1 MRTLRDFLLA
11 EAKEENK
18 GKNEEGESTR
28 MNLPDG
34 FVIVSNRGSLT
45 KEAQE
50 AMGAK
55 NWSSAM
61 DIAATKDP
69 KKIKDKLGS
78 VSGNTVH
85 DVLKSIMAN
94 ENDLDEVFKKKV
106 GKINS
111 IEDSCVLQFLSND
124 WTTLAKTASSSQR
137 LVKFWISSA
146 LTAYGVDAAGKRT
159 YAINEDTDQ
168 FLIF

>member
-1 MRTLRDFLLA
+1 M
-11 EAKEENK
+11 
-18 GKNEEGESTR
+18 
-28 MNLPDG
+28 
-34 FVIVSNRGSLT
+34 IVSNRGSLT

-78 VSGNTVH
+78 VSGNTVY

-111 IEDSCVLQFLSND
+111 IKDSVVLQFLSND
-124 WTTLAKTASSSQR
+124 WTSLAKTSSR
-137 LVKFWISSA
+137 
-146 LTAYGVDAAGKRT
+146 GKQQKTRT
-159 YAINEDTDQ
+159 QKKRGGFIRDGSRFQSRMHEQCSLLPIDV
-168 FLIF
+168 

>member
-1 MRTLRDFLLA
+1 MRIIAYSVLKFFRFFLPIEIA
-11 EAKEENK
+11 IAFFINRSRKINSNINFQKEFFVSKTKSIEPEILNK
-18 GKNEEGESTR
+18 LSK
-28 MNLPDG
+28 
-34 FVIVSNRGSLT
+34 
-45 KEAQE
+45 AY
-50 AMGAK
+50 
-55 NWSSAM
+55 
-61 DIAATKDP
+61 DIKFS
-69 KKIKDKLGS
+69 KIKDKLGS
-78 VSGNTVH
+78 VSGNTVY

-111 IEDSCVLQFLSND
+111 IKDSVVLQFLSND
-124 WTTLAKTASSSQR
+124 WTSLAKTSSSSQR

-159 YAINEDTDQ
+159 YAINEDSDQ